1 MTAKRVSRVTWVYV
15 KVAAVVAALIAA
27 GGANWPKHR

>member
-1 MTAKRVSRVTWVYV
+1 MNAKRNSRVTWVYV
-15 KVAAVVAALIAA
+15 KLAAVIAALATA